1 MSSNPINLAVRF
13 ILEIAA
19 LLALGLWGWQKGDS
33 WLQYVLAFGIPLVVA
48 ILWGTFR
55 VPNDPGKA
63 PIAVPGTVRLAFEL
77 AVFAFATWALFD
89 ADYTTFGWILGVT
102 VAIHYILSYD
112 RILWLIKQ

>member
-19 LLALGLWGWQKGDS
+19 LLAVGLWGWQKGDG
-33 WLQYVLAFGIPLVVA
+33 WLQYALAFGIPLVVA

-63 PIAVPGTVRLAFEL
+63 PVAVPGIVRLAFEL
-77 AVFAFATWALFD
+77 AVFALATWALFD
-89 ADYTTFGWILGVT
+89 AHYTTIGWILGAAV
-102 VAIHYILSYD
+102 VVHYITSYD